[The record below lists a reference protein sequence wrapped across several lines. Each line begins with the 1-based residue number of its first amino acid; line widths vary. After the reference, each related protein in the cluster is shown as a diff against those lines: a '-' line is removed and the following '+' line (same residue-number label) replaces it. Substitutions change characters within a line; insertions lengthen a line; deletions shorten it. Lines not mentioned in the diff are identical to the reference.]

1 MKIAIVYS
9 LPTKRMKKSHYIA
22 SDEDAE
28 YAARLIHGA
37 LLSIP
42 GLSVQLIPVGEDS
55 LEKISHIHAD
65 CIINIIEWTGE
76 DLPLS
81 VDAISRLEKIRIP
94 FTGATR
100 NNWEN
105 TTNKVLMKQL
115 FDVHRVPTARW
126 QVFSTGKEKV
136 HPDFHYPLFVK
147 LAYEHS
153 GIGLH
158 PSSRVSDKKSLVSVI
173 RERIGEFSQPVIV
186 EEYIS
191 GREFE
196 VTLLEVDGTVMV
208 LPIAENIY
216 DPKSPVDFLTYDGR
230 WQENFESYL
239 VYRVKIAELDKTK
252 QKEIERECE
261 RVFYALEFR
270 DYARFDI
277 RMNQDGRLFFLETN
291 SNPGIDDNMDIA
303 LTVSFRAAGL
313 TLSDFVLKIVESSMT
328 RFRRPK
334 RLVRMSVPS

>member
-9 LPTKRMKKSHYIA
+9 LPTKRIKESHFMA

-37 LLSIP
+37 LLSVP
-42 GLSVQLIPVGEDS
+42 GISVQLVAVGEDS
-55 LEKISHIHAD
+55 LEKISHIRAD

-81 VDAISRLEKIRIP
+81 IDAISRLEKLRIP

-115 FDVHRVPTARW
+115 FDANKIPTARW
-126 QVFSTGKEKV
+126 QVFSTGKENIR
-136 HPDFHYPLFVK
+136 PDFHYPLFVK
-147 LAYEHS
+147 LAYEHT
-153 GIGLH
+153 GVGLH
-158 PSSRVSDKKSLVSVI
+158 PNSRVSDKKSLLAVMK
-173 RERIGEFSQPVIV
+173 ERIEEFSQPVIV

-196 VTLLEVDGTVMV
+196 VTLLEIHGAVMV
-208 LPIAENIY
+208 LPVAENIY

-239 VYRVKIAELDKTK
+239 VYRVKIADLNKTA

-261 RVFYALEFR
+261 RAFYALAFR

-277 RMNQDGRLFFLETN
+277 RMNQEGRLFFLETN

-303 LTVSFRAAGL
+303 LTVSFKAAGL
-313 TLSDFVLKIVESSMT
+313 TLSDFVLKIIESSMR
-328 RFRRPK
+328 RFKKPMH
-334 RLVRMSVPS
+334 LARMSVPS